1 MENWVGQGKICFTIL
16 LNTTEC
22 RYVILVTGKNENQFK
37 TLKCFQISLAI
48 SIASLWALV
57 LPHFMIVGKL
67 NGKIYSPLPLQ
78 KTLPL
83 CVVQINLMDAGVHN
97 IKTGVFRNVFL
108 VSLVFNINSCTTRGS
123 NSVVVHVVPDVYQLV
138 LKLET
143 C

>member
-67 NGKIYSPLPLQ
+67 NGKIHSPLPLQ